1 MDIVALRSNR
11 KKRYTI
17 FQFVNMSESER
28 EKYKNNIVCDECGGD
43 AYYRGPSKDGKN
55 ACFGA
60 KHIGE
65 CDSSSGNRGNN
76 EQGEEEVNEIELQTS
91 QFDIRW
97 NYIRSNDD
105 TQNTK
110 DDEDDE
116 VTGLNKR
123 KYTKKPPVE
132 KNIKISLNQILE
144 FAELNIINE
153 QDYSINIGENLVS
166 LKDIVVKLEDIDDS
180 NLNKEMFYWG
190 KISSFKSEWLNM
202 QYANKISI
210 LIDESIR
217 DKFWKSYKAK
227 ILKII
232 KNNTI
237 IVFGKVRKSSK
248 GNYYIVLKDTK
259 HFYIKKSRL

>member
-1 MDIVALRSNR
+1 MDIVALKSNR
-11 KKRYTI
+11 KKRYTV

-43 AYYRGPSKDGKN
+43 AYYRSPSKDGKN

-60 KHIGE
+60 KHIGD

-105 TQNTK
+105 TQNTQDDG
-110 DDEDDE
+110 DDEI
-116 VTGLNKR
+116 TGLNKR

-153 QDYSINIGENLVS
+153 QDYSINIRENLVA

-190 KISSFKSEWLNM
+190 NISNFKNEWLNM
-202 QYANKISI
+202 QYENKISI

-217 DKFWKSYKAK
+217 EKFWKSYKAK

-237 IVFGKVRKSSK
+237 IIFGKVRKSSK

-259 HFYIKKSRL
+259 HFYIKKSR